1 MCSHWDLP
9 DVSNLCYANEKKNNE
24 GSCLDQKLELSGRS
38 PKGVVQ
44 LETEK
49 LVSSD
54 LEQDMHQTSPR
65 EAANNAEPRGP
76 TMRGQ
81 KVAKREFKT

>member
-1 MCSHWDLP
+1 M
-9 DVSNLCYANEKKNNE
+9 
-24 GSCLDQKLELSGRS
+24 
-38 PKGVVQ
+38 VQ

-54 LEQDMHQTSPR
+54 LEQDIHQTSSR
-65 EAANNAEPRGP
+65 EAANSTEPRGP

-81 KVAKREFKT
+81 KVAKREFKTECSCPLSGECGLGIRYPASGETCPLQIYF

>member
-1 MCSHWDLP
+1 MS
-9 DVSNLCYANEKKNNE
+9 KKKKKNE

-54 LEQDMHQTSPR
+54 LEQDIHQTSPR
-65 EAANNAEPRGP
+65 EAANNRA
-76 TMRGQ
+76 
-81 KVAKREFKT
+81 